1 MQSDSTQAQIQQLLT
16 TTPPALSAADAV
28 EIVSRNFNIEGSL
41 KLLVSERDQ
50 NFRVETASGQR
61 YTLKIS
67 NHAEQLPAIDFQNR
81 ALLHAAGHDPSLPL
95 PRVIPSRNGE
105 LYCCVEANDKKHF
118 VRVYS
123 WLEGLVL
130 GDIKPSAGLTCKLG
144 RLMAR
149 LGLALEGFE
158 HPGSNPPS
166 LWDMK
171 RAASLQELLQY
182 MGDPKLRQLIGR
194 VLDRFVTAVKPE
206 LDLLRV
212 QVIHNDI
219 NMGNVLVDKNKPTEI
234 TGIIDFGDL
243 TRSPLII
250 DLAVAASYQLN
261 EGDDPLAG
269 TLPLIAGYHA
279 IRPLQDEE
287 LSLLPDLIRT
297 RLITSLL
304 INNYRVKLF
313 PENREYLMTSY
324 DSARQFLI
332 HLDGLDNDDAYNRIR
347 TYLRADQES

>member
-1 MQSDSTQAQIQQLLT
+1 MQADPTQTQIQQMLT
-16 TTPPALSAADAV
+16 TEPPTFSIADAANV
-28 EIVSRNFNIEGSL
+28 ASRNFNIEGSI
-41 KLLVSERDQ
+41 KPLVSERDQ
-50 NFRVETASGQR
+50 NFRVETANGQR

-67 NHAEQLPAIDFQNR
+67 NHAEQLPVIDFQNR
-81 ALLHAAGHDPSLPL
+81 ALLHAGKQDPSLPL

-105 LYCCVEANDKKHF
+105 LHCCVKANDKGHY

-123 WLEGLVL
+123 WLEGLIL
-130 GDIKPSAGLTCKLG
+130 GDTRPDIELTNKLG

-171 RAASLQELLQY
+171 RAAGLQELLQH

-194 VLDRFVTAVKPE
+194 VLDRFVATVKPR
-206 LDLLRV
+206 LDLLRA

-219 NMGNVLVDKNKPTEI
+219 NMGNVLVDKDNPAEI
-234 TGIIDFGDL
+234 TGIIDFDDL

-261 EGDDPLAG
+261 QDNDPLAG

-313 PENREYLMTSY
+313 PENREYLMASH
-324 DSARQFLI
+324 DSARHFLI
-332 HLDGLDNDDAYNRIR
+332 HLDGLDNDDAYDRIR